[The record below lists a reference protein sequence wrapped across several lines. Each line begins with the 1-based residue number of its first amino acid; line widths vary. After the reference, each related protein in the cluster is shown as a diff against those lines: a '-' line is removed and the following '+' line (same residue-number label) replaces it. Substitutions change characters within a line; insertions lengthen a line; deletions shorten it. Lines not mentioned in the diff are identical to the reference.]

1 MADHDRHGL
10 YEQKRLVQTV
20 VITGMSGSG
29 KSTALKA
36 FEDLGYYCVD
46 NLPITLLPEFLIL
59 TDNTAETSTKVALV
73 MDVREKSFLDQ
84 YNSIFTRIRNSGFHL
99 EVLFLDCRD
108 EIIVRRFSQTRR
120 RHPLDRDG
128 DIVTGIK
135 VERKRLRGLREFAD
149 RLIDTSNFN
158 VHQLRETVITL
169 YSPRSNL
176 DHLMIHVMSFGFKY
190 GVPADANLV
199 FDVRFL
205 PNPYFVPELR
215 ALSGRDQ
222 PVQDFV
228 LGHRETDEFNSH
240 LTNLLDFIIPQY
252 RKEGK
257 SYLVIAIGCTG
268 GRHRSVTIAEWL
280 KKYLTKRDEEVL
292 LTHRDMQMEA

>member
-1 MADHDRHGL
+1 MAGP
-10 YEQKRLVQTV
+10 ESCGQSGKGRLVQTV

-46 NLPITLLPEFLIL
+46 NLPIALLPEFLL
-59 TDNTAETSTKVALV
+59 LNDNSAESATKTALV
-73 MDVREKSFLDQ
+73 MDVREKGFLDQ
-84 YNSIFTRIRNSGFHL
+84 YRSIFTRIRHNGFHL

-120 RHPLDRDG
+120 RHPLDRAG
-128 DIVTGIK
+128 DILSGIRE
-135 VERKRLRGLREFAD
+135 ERNRLRGLREFAD
-149 RLIDTSNFN
+149 RIIDTSNFN

-169 YSPRSNL
+169 YSSRKCL

-205 PNPYFVPELR
+205 PNPYFSPELR
-215 ALSGRDQ
+215 HLSGCDRE
-222 PVQDFV
+222 VQDFV
-228 LGHRETDEFNSH
+228 LGQQETAEFNKR
-240 LTNLLDFIIPQY
+240 LTSLIDFLIPQY
-252 RKEGK
+252 RREGK

-268 GRHRSVTIAEWL
+268 GRHRSVSIAQWL
-280 KKYLTKRDEEVL
+280 KNYLTEKNEEVL
-292 LTHRDMQMEA
+292 LSHRDMQLEE